1 MPATYYLKKI
11 LKTNTTYEMEKDRYY
26 VVRKIGTDAS
36 AKVTVKVDG
45 IPVLDIFNTIAPI
58 TKTSSN
64 TLGPLDLGEYFIV
77 VPPERK
83 LLFESSG
90 SGNVYIEGELVV
102 LAPGE
107 AIPSEHL
114 VRYNA
119 YASRKITYIDTSVT
133 VGASWAAG
141 QEVKITDITPP
152 TIEDWIFDGF
162 AGVAVSNLSAAQT
175 YGQINAKFY
184 YDGKPLDLLVA
195 TAGPHGI
202 ESLKM
207 PLPPTDS
214 AEKEPFTFKDKP
226 ITVVGGHTLTV
237 TAINVSGSALSAA
250 TGANIAVR
258 FVAIYKRIIKA

>member
-1 MPATYYLKKI
+1 
-11 LKTNTTYEMEKDRYY
+11 MEKDRYY
-26 VVRKIGTDAS
+26 VIRKIGTDVS

-45 IPVLDIFNTIAPI
+45 IPVLDIFNLIAPI
-58 TKTSSN
+58 AKTSSN
-64 TLGPLDLGEYFIV
+64 TLGPLDLGDLFIV

-83 LLFESSG
+83 LLFESTG

-102 LAPGE
+102 LAPNE
-107 AIPSEHL
+107 KISDEHL
-114 VRYNA
+114 MRYQA
-119 YASRKITYIDTSVT
+119 YATRKITYADVSVT
-133 VGASWAAG
+133 VGTSWPAG
-141 QEVKITDITPP
+141 QEVKVADLTPP

-162 AGVAVSNLSAAQT
+162 AGVSVTGLSATQT
-175 YGQINAKFY
+175 FGQINLKLY
-184 YDGKPLDLLVA
+184 YDGRPFDLLVA

-202 ESLKM
+202 ETLKM

-226 ITVVGGHTLTV
+226 IMVVGGHTLTV
-237 TAINVSGSALSAA
+237 TAINVSGAALGAA

>member
-1 MPATYYLKKI
+1 M
-11 LKTNTTYEMEKDRYY
+11 LKTNVTYEMEKDRYY
-26 VVRKIGTDAS
+26 VIKKIGTDVS

-58 TKTSSN
+58 ARTSSN
-64 TLGPLDLGEYFIV
+64 TLGPLDLGELFIV

-90 SGNVYIEGELVV
+90 SGNVYIEGDLVV
-102 LAPGE
+102 LSPGE

-114 VRYNA
+114 TRYNA
-119 YASRKITYIDTSVT
+119 YATRKITYADVSAT

-141 QEVKITDITPP
+141 QEVKIADLTPP
-152 TIEDWIFDGF
+152 TIEDWIFDYF
-162 AGVAVSNLSAAQT
+162 AGVAVSGLSAALA
-175 YGQINAKFY
+175 YGQVNIKLY

-202 ESLKM
+202 EALKM
-207 PLPPTDS
+207 PLPPAAGT
-214 AEKEPFTFKDKP
+214 EMEPFSFKDKP
-226 ITVVGGHTLTV
+226 IMVVGGHTLTI
-237 TAINVSGSALSAA
+237 TAINVSGATLSAA
-250 TGANIAVR
+250 TGQNIAVR

>member
-1 MPATYYLKKI
+1 MSSYYYLKKV
-11 LKTNTTYEMEKDRYY
+11 LKTNVTYEMEKDRYY
-26 VVRKIGTDAS
+26 VIKKVGTDAT

-45 IPVLDIFNTIAPI
+45 IPVLDIFNMIAPI
-58 TKTSSN
+58 AKTSSN
-64 TLGPLDLGEYFIV
+64 TLGPIDLGEYFIV

-83 LLFESSG
+83 LLFESSA
-90 SGNVYIEGELVV
+90 SANVYVEGDLVV

-107 AIPSEHL
+107 SIPTEHL
-114 VRYNA
+114 TRYNA
-119 YASRKITYIDTSVT
+119 YASRKITYTDVSVT
-133 VGASWAAG
+133 VGTSWAAG
-141 QEVKITDITPP
+141 QEVKVADLTPP
-152 TIEDWIFDGF
+152 TIEDWIFDSF
-162 AGVAVSNLSAAQT
+162 AGVSVTGLSATQT
-175 YGQINAKFY
+175 YGQINVKFY

-202 ESLKM
+202 ETLKM

-214 AEKEPFTFKDKP
+214 AEKEPFSLKDKP

-258 FVAIYKRIIKA
+258 FVAVYKRIIKA